1 MREFGDFHKGWSR
14 DYFFVVN
21 SIVLLLKHR
30 TLSMPL
36 DFLAFFNDLRL
47 RKLNKMNI
55 FVEKKNILHL
65 ISISL
70 MPYNTISE
78 ETQFSKKE

>member
-1 MREFGDFHKGWSR
+1 MREFGDFHKGWNR

-55 FVEKKNILHL
+55 FVEKKNMLHL

-78 ETQFSKKE
+78 ETQFSKTK